1 MIRDVVVHMN
11 NEQPLMA
18 DLRAL
23 PTARDACL
31 VCTNLRY
38 IGGKKPTFID
48 HVDSWF
54 LIPLHIVRFV
64 EVPASAVTASERESG
79 MLALGAGPR
88 LEDEDDAALDDIE
101 LEEQLLRRIRE
112 V

>member
-1 MIRDVVVHMN
+1 MN

-23 PTARDACL
+23 PTAKDACL

-48 HVDSWF
+48 HIDSWF

-64 EVPASAVTASERESG
+64 EVPASAVTAGERESG
-79 MLALGAGPR
+79 MLSLESGPR
-88 LEDEDDAALDDIE
+88 LEDDDDLSLDDVE

-112 V
+112 A